1 MMSLTKASLIKASLF
16 KASGSLNKALANQ
29 LFKRTA
35 MAACI
40 TTVISSLL
48 SSCATSSLSRD
59 EEAKAATSAS
69 LPDLPTQW
77 ASIQQRTGDVK
88 VSWLEKLNDPALAL
102 LVLEAQKNNRNLQ
115 VMAASVDGAR
125 ALANQAASSLSP
137 QLGASVGS
145 TSGGAVAGSGSNNFN
160 VGLQAS
166 WEADLWGRIRSGN
179 LAAQEN
185 VVAAEAE
192 YKFAQYSLAANVAKT
207 YFVAIEAN
215 KQLEIAQRSVNTIV
229 ETNRIVQVQFD
240 NGLAN
245 QQNISLAKADLAS
258 AQDGLVSSKAGQRDA
273 TRSLELLLG
282 RYPSAELGIV
292 QSLPSLPN
300 ILPAG
305 IPSQLLE
312 RRPDLVAAERKVAAA
327 FNRLDAAKAAKLPN
341 LSLSGSLGGSSN
353 SLSNILNPTN
363 LAWQAIGSLV
373 APIIDGGRL
382 DAKVEAATA
391 DQKAAVAV
399 YAQTALNAFAD
410 VERAL
415 DQGSVLR
422 KRVAALTTVLVE
434 SEKALKIANLQFDEG
449 EISLLDVLILQQR
462 VFSARSNL
470 LSINRASLTQF
481 VDLNLVL
488 GGSW

>member
-1 MMSLTKASLIKASLF
+1 MSFTKAPIFNTSLLETALMKTRLIK
-16 KASGSLNKALANQ
+16 KMITNK

-35 MAACI
+35 MAMCI
-40 TTVISSLL
+40 TSLISG
-48 SSCATSSLSRD
+48 CATSSLYRVED
-59 EEAKAATSAS
+59 AKVATAAS
-69 LPDLPTQW
+69 LPDLPSQW
-77 ASIQQRTGDVK
+77 ASMQQRVGEVK
-88 VSWLEKLNDPALAL
+88 VSWLEKLNDPALVL
-102 LVLEAQKNNRNLQ
+102 LVAESQNNNRNLQ
-115 VMAASVDGAR
+115 AMAASVDGAR
-125 ALANQAASSLSP
+125 ALASQAASSLSP
-137 QLGASVGS
+137 QLGASVGN
-145 TSGGAVAGSGSNNFN
+145 TSGGTVEGSGSNNFN

-179 LAAQEN
+179 LAAKQN

-192 YKFAQYSLAANVAKT
+192 YTFAQYSLAANVAKA

-215 KQLEIAQRSVNTIV
+215 KQLEIAQNSVATVV
-229 ETNRIVQVQFD
+229 ETNRIVQLQFE

-245 QQNISLAKADLAS
+245 LQNISLAKADLAS
-258 AQDGLVSSKAGQRDA
+258 AQDSLVSSKAGQRDA

-282 RYPSAELGIV
+282 RYPSAELGV
-292 QSLPSLPN
+292 EQLLPSLPAV
-300 ILPAG
+300 LPAG
-305 IPSQLLE
+305 IPSELLE

-327 FNRLDAAKAAKLPN
+327 FNRLDSAKAAKLPN
-341 LSLSGSLGGSSN
+341 LSLSGSLGGTSN
-353 SLSNILNPTN
+353 SLSNILNPAN

-382 DAKVEAATA
+382 DAQIEAATA
-391 DQKAAVAV
+391 DQKAAVAG
-399 YAQTALNAFAD
+399 YAQAALNAFAD
-410 VERAL
+410 VEKAL

-462 VFSARSNL
+462 VFSARSKL

-481 VDLNLVL
+481 VNLNLAL

>member
-1 MMSLTKASLIKASLF
+1 MSFTTTLSTKKMLANKLVKRTVIAMCIVTL
-16 KASGSLNKALANQ
+16 ASG
-29 LFKRTA
+29 
-35 MAACI
+35 
-40 TTVISSLL
+40 
-48 SSCATSSLSRD
+48 CATSSLNRVED
-59 EEAKAATSAS
+59 AKAATAAN
-69 LPDLPTQW
+69 LPDLPSQW
-77 ASIQQRTGDVK
+77 ASIQQRIGDVK
-88 VSWLEKLNDPALAL
+88 VSWLEKLNDPALTL

-115 VMAASVDGAR
+115 VMSASVDGAR

-137 QLGASVGS
+137 QLTSVGN
-145 TSGGAVAGSGSNNFN
+145 TSAGGVEGSGSNNFN
-160 VGLQAS
+160 LGLQAS

-215 KQLEIAQRSVNTIV
+215 KQLEIAQKSVDTVV

-282 RYPSAELGIV
+282 RYPSAELGV
-292 QSLPSLPN
+292 DQSLPILPN
-300 ILPAG
+300 SLSAG

-312 RRPDLVAAERKVAAA
+312 RRPDLVSAERKVAAA

-341 LSLSGSLGGSSN
+341 LSLSGSLGGASS
-353 SLSNILNPTN
+353 SLSNILNPAN

-373 APIIDGGRL
+373 TPIIDGGRL
-382 DAKVEAATA
+382 DAQVEAATA
-391 DQKAAVAV
+391 DQKAAVAS
-399 YAQTALNAFAD
+399 YAQVALNAFAD
-410 VERAL
+410 VERSL

-422 KRVAALTTVLVE
+422 KRVAALTTVLLE
-434 SEKALKIANLQFDEG
+434 SEKALKIANLQFNEG

-481 VDLNLVL
+481 VNLNLAL

>member
-1 MMSLTKASLIKASLF
+1 MMSFTTTLSTKKMPA
-16 KASGSLNKALANQ
+16 NK
-29 LFKRTA
+29 LFKRTVIA
-35 MAACI
+35 MCI
-40 TTVISSLL
+40 VTLASG
-48 SSCATSSLSRD
+48 CATSSLNRVED
-59 EEAKAATSAS
+59 AKAATAAN
-69 LPDLPTQW
+69 LPDLPSQW
-77 ASIQQRTGDVK
+77 ASIQQRIGDVK
-88 VSWLEKLNDPALAL
+88 VSWLEKLNDPALTL

-115 VMAASVDGAR
+115 VMSASVDGAR

-137 QLGASVGS
+137 QLTSVGN
-145 TSGGAVAGSGSNNFN
+145 TSAGGVEGSGSNNFN
-160 VGLQAS
+160 LGLQAS

-215 KQLEIAQRSVNTIV
+215 KQLEIAQKSVDTVV

-282 RYPSAELGIV
+282 RYPSAELGV
-292 QSLPSLPN
+292 DQSLPILPN
-300 ILPAG
+300 SLSAG

-312 RRPDLVAAERKVAAA
+312 RRPDLVSAERKVAAA

-341 LSLSGSLGGSSN
+341 LSLSGSLGGVST
-353 SLSNILNPTN
+353 SLSNILNPAN

-373 APIIDGGRL
+373 TPIIDGGRL
-382 DAKVEAATA
+382 DAQVEAATA
-391 DQKAAVAV
+391 DQKVAVAS
-399 YAQTALNAFAD
+399 YAQVALNAFAD
-410 VERAL
+410 VERSL

-434 SEKALKIANLQFDEG
+434 SEKALKIANLQFNEG

-481 VDLNLVL
+481 VNLNLAL

>member
-1 MMSLTKASLIKASLF
+1 MMSFTTTLSTKKM
-16 KASGSLNKALANQ
+16 LANK
-29 LFKRTA
+29 LFKRTVIA
-35 MAACI
+35 MCI
-40 TTVISSLL
+40 VTLASG
-48 SSCATSSLSRD
+48 CATSSLNRVED
-59 EEAKAATSAS
+59 AKAATAAN
-69 LPDLPTQW
+69 LPDLPSQW
-77 ASIQQRTGDVK
+77 ASIQQRIGDVK
-88 VSWLEKLNDPALAL
+88 VSWLEKLNDPALTL

-115 VMAASVDGAR
+115 VMSASVDGAR

-137 QLGASVGS
+137 QLTSVGN
-145 TSGGAVAGSGSNNFN
+145 TSAGGVEGSGSNNFN
-160 VGLQAS
+160 LGLQAS

-215 KQLEIAQRSVNTIV
+215 KQLEIAQKSVDTVV

-282 RYPSAELGIV
+282 RYPSAELGV
-292 QSLPSLPN
+292 DQSLPILPN
-300 ILPAG
+300 SLSAG

-312 RRPDLVAAERKVAAA
+312 RRPDLVSAERKVAAA

-341 LSLSGSLGGSSN
+341 LSLSGSLGGVST
-353 SLSNILNPTN
+353 SLSNILNPAN

-373 APIIDGGRL
+373 TPIIDGGRL
-382 DAKVEAATA
+382 DAQVEAATA
-391 DQKAAVAV
+391 DQKVAVAS
-399 YAQTALNAFAD
+399 YAQVALNAFAD
-410 VERAL
+410 VERSL

-434 SEKALKIANLQFDEG
+434 SEKALKIANLQFNEG

-481 VDLNLVL
+481 VNLNLAL